1 MVVIRIVWRARW
13 RCAGGIREGVL
24 RIGIHHR
31 FHQIHSRSIGYEGR
45 GVGEHL
51 PVFVHGKVQVRGPA
65 IHLDAVG
72 GDDSD
77 SMALMGEL
85 AYAGCFML
93 AVRLD
98 IGRKPGLDPLRMGLR
113 GIGGGILRENGYVG
127 VGDGIVRGS
136 LSPLSGPGPGLNLP
150 APSPSR
156 ALPGAPFF
164 SIIVPP

>member
-51 PVFVHGKVQVRGPA
+51 PVFVHGKMQVRGPA

-72 GDDSD
+72 GDDFD

-93 AVRLD
+93 AVRFD

-113 GIGGGILRENGYVG
+113 GLGGGILRENGYVG
-127 VGDGIVRGS
+127 VGDESFGAPS
-136 LSPLSGPGPGLNLP
+136 APSPAP
-150 APSPSR
+150 APALTFLLPSPSR